1 MKQQT
6 QKTKSIALMGML
18 CALLLLMAYTPLGY
32 LKTGSVSISFLM
44 IPVALGGIALGPVAG
59 AILGTIFG
67 VTSFAQ
73 CFGSDAFG
81 SLLLDIN
88 PFATFLMC
96 IVARAL
102 AGFLAGLVASFFK
115 NLKKKSM
122 EKNNAEDGKQ
132 LVLGISGYAIT
143 GLCAALFNTLLFM
156 STLIIFFWGS
166 TTFIDTM
173 NEWGISTTNI
183 FTLFAAIVT
192 TNGILEAVAAFF
204 ITGAIASAL
213 YKAGLIDKDLN
224 KKSDKKIEEASEDK
238 EEETTEAEAEA

>member
-1 MKQQT
+1 
-6 QKTKSIALMGML
+6 MGML

-59 AILGTIFG
+59 ATLGTIFG

-132 LVLGISGYAIT
+132 LALGISGYAIT

-224 KKSDKKIEEASEDK
+224 KKADKKIEEASEDK
-238 EEETTEAEAEA
+238 EEETAEAEVEAEA

>member
-1 MKQQT
+1 
-6 QKTKSIALMGML
+6 MGML

>member
-1 MKQQT
+1 
-6 QKTKSIALMGML
+6 MGML

-32 LKTGSVSISFLM
+32 LKTGTVSISFLM

-59 AILGTIFG
+59 ATLGTIFG
-67 VTSFAQ
+67 ITSFAQ

-96 IVARAL
+96 IVARGL

-115 NLKKKSM
+115 NMKKKSIQ
-122 EKNNAEDGKQ
+122 KNGADAGKQ
-132 LVLGISGYAIT
+132 EAIGISGYAVT
-143 GLCAALFNTLLFM
+143 GLCAAVFNTLLFM

-173 NEWGISTTNI
+173 NEWGIATSSI
-183 FTLFAAIVT
+183 FALFAAIVT

-204 ITGAIASAL
+204 ITGAIATAL
-213 YKAGLIDKDLN
+213 YKAGLIDTDLTDKSAKKD
-224 KKSDKKIEEASEDK
+224 STDIPEFIPGTDSEEETSENK
-238 EEETTEAEAEA
+238 EEEAANA

>member
-73 CFGSDAFG
+73 CFGSDTFG

-238 EEETTEAEAEA
+238 EEETTEVEAEA

>member
-132 LVLGISGYAIT
+132 LALGISGYAIT

-238 EEETTEAEAEA
+238 ETETVEA

>member
-1 MKQQT
+1 
-6 QKTKSIALMGML
+6 MGML

-132 LVLGISGYAIT
+132 LALGISGYAIT

-238 EEETTEAEAEA
+238 ETETVEA

>member
-32 LKTGSVSISFLM
+32 LRNGSVSISFLM
-44 IPVALGGIALGPVAG
+44 IPVALGGIALGPTAG

-67 VTSFAQ
+67 ITSFAQ

-115 NLKKKSM
+115 NLRRKSL
-122 EKNNAEDGKQ
+122 EKNSEAGGKQ
-132 LVLGISGYAIT
+132 VALGVSGYAVT
-143 GLCAALFNTLLFM
+143 GLCAALLNTLLFM
-156 STLIIFFWGS
+156 TTLIIFFWGS

-173 NEWGISTTNI
+173 NEWGIATSSI
-183 FTLFAAIVT
+183 FALFAAIVT
-192 TNGILEAVAAFF
+192 TNGILEAIAAFF

-213 YKAGLIDKDLN
+213 YKAGLIDKDLS
-224 KKSDKKIEEASEDK
+224 KKAGKQIEEASEDK
-238 EEETTEAEAEA
+238 ETETAEA